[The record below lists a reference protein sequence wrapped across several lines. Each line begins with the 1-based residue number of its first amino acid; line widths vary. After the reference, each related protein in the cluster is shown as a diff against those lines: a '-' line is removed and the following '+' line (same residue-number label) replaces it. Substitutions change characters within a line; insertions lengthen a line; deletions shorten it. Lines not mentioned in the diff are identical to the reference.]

1 MVEANLEQCSVRATW
16 RTPRKEIIGEVGPMS
31 GVANNGDG
39 DQPLLNRICLPK
51 GAKGAPFLPF
61 LEWIV
66 RHESP
71 MFLLNHFMPAQNF

>member
-39 DQPLLNRICLPK
+39 DQPRLAQESRGLRLRLMSLNQKSKLIQKKLMEK
-51 GAKGAPFLPF
+51 
-61 LEWIV
+61 
-66 RHESP
+66 
-71 MFLLNHFMPAQNF
+71 